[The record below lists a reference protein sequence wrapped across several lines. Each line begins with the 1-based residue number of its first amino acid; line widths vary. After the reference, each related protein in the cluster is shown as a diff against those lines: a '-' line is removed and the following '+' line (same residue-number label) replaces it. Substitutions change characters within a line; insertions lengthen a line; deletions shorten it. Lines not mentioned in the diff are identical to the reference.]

1 MNKLTITIIAV
12 LTITGLSLHATPA
25 SHAGQGT
32 RDPQNRD
39 AAYLVPAHSI
49 IQKVKKGQNL
59 TLVDIRSKVEFEK
72 VRITGSINVPIY
84 FIKTKTYL
92 KSKPVILV
100 NAGFARRELM
110 AECRSLSKL
119 GFKVHI
125 LDGGLLAWHRKN
137 GRLTGDLTHLQA
149 YTRITPAA
157 LHREIDKARIVAV
170 DVSPKSAPEA
180 KELFGGTI
188 HIPYGTQ
195 AFTKT
200 MHRKMEKES
209 QARLVVY
216 NQNGEDYLE
225 IRQSLGRKGAHSVFY
240 LEGGLDAYKKY
251 TENYALLYKTRE
263 ERLKSTSCNNCGP
276 VKKE

>member
-1 MNKLTITIIAV
+1 MLKNYFMKKLTIAIIIILVFAGV
-12 LTITGLSLHATPA
+12 

-32 RDPQNRD
+32 SDSQNHD
-39 AAYLVPAHSI
+39 ATFLVSAHAI

-59 TLVDIRSKVEFEK
+59 TLVDIRRRAEFEK
-72 VRITGSINVPIY
+72 VRITGSINVPLH
-84 FIKTKTYL
+84 FVKTKAYL
-92 KSKPVILV
+92 KSKSVILV
-100 NAGFARRELM
+100 NAGFARRELI

-125 LDGGLLAWHRKN
+125 LNGGLLAWHQKN
-137 GRLTGDLTHLQA
+137 GKLTGDLTRLQT

-157 LHREIDKARIVAV
+157 LHREINKARIVAV

-180 KELFGGTI
+180 KALFGGTI

-195 AFTKT
+195 AFQTA
-200 MHRKMEKES
+200 MHRKMKKES
-209 QARLVVY
+209 QARFVVY

-240 LEGGLDAYKKY
+240 LAGGLQAYKIY
-251 TENYALLYKTRE
+251 TENQALLYKPRE
-263 ERLKSTSCNNCGP
+263 ERIKSTSCNNCGP
-276 VKKE
+276 VKNE